1 MFAEMFAYLMVLVSV
16 REATAT
22 VNCRD
27 RSNHLRHDGGLC
39 FEIASWPHRTVEV
52 DEHINKL
59 KNTWAST
66 QRRMLQHP
74 RPALNSEVNRYLAT
88 VIAPFLDTYHRN
100 IQTSYHQSTNKILK
114 RIKDEINAALRKK
127 QKIYSEL
134 SQLADSL
141 NVPQMCDEEKRSART
156 LASKHVALTYQCTE
170 EARASIGKMG
180 KYAEEMITI
189 TRNHMQSAIADA
201 TQTFENVNVTTCLE
215 ELSRSAVT
223 LGYELDLS
231 LTNARRQNGQ
241 SCERLANCCAK
252 VRRNTDDSVLSL
264 TEYFNQCVYA

>member
-22 VNCRD
+22 VNCR
-27 RSNHLRHDGGLC
+27 
-39 FEIASWPHRTVEV
+39 IASWPHRTVEV

-59 KNTWAST
+59 KNT
-66 QRRMLQHP
+66 
-74 RPALNSEVNRYLAT
+74 EVNRYLAT

-189 TRNHMQSAIADA
+189 TRNHMQIVPVCRHAGLRAR
-201 TQTFENVNVTTCLE
+201 LE
-215 ELSRSAVT
+215 SHKRTSTKRTV
-223 LGYELDLS
+223 
-231 LTNARRQNGQ
+231 
-241 SCERLANCCAK
+241 
-252 VRRNTDDSVLSL
+252 V
-264 TEYFNQCVYA
+264 